1 MKLLHQMG
9 WQAAHGVLLRA
20 RPHEG
25 WCPTASSMLRKE
37 KVSFYLSFF
46 SFVATTEP
54 ENIFFF
60 VRHDSWKGV
69 PPSCARMLPSEQN
82 ETSLKLGM
90 SVEADKLLAPV

>member
-9 WQAAHGVLLRA
+9 WQPARGVLLRA

-25 WCPTASSMLRKE
+25 CCPTASSMRGKE
-37 KVSFYLSFF
+37 KVIFYLSFF

-60 VRHDSWKGV
+60 FSHDCWKGV
-69 PPSCARMLPSEQN
+69 PPSHARTLPSEQN
-82 ETSLKLGM
+82 ETILKVGM
-90 SVEADKLLAPV
+90 SVEADKILAPV